1 MIRSVD
7 RLGRRTA
14 GLVGLAMAVA
24 LLAAPAAWAQ
34 SPTQATD
41 IQSAGPLSNIWIGN
55 DLSCQVQH
63 AGESTTEFYPGTAG
77 AGDCGTLLQIFT
89 DDADQNLYGPAFNE
103 HSAGSK
109 ATQYLT
115 SELSFTPVSQSL
127 TGSGTAASPYQ
138 VITVVTVADPGEVT
152 TDLSLT
158 EADSYVVGNDYY
170 STSITI
176 ADQSGEP
183 INGELY
189 RAGDCFLAGSDNG
202 FGALDMANPNAPS
215 AACTLTANNSPS
227 SALEEFVPETNG
239 DLYIEGAPRILW
251 DDINNTNTGSE
262 VPFPNTCNC
271 TNGVDNGEGLEWS
284 VSLSAPPSQET
295 FSFRTEIN
303 YPAISA
309 GGGAT
314 FTGTAPATVS
324 GTVATFTDPQTA
336 DTAGQFAATINWGDG
351 VSTLGTITGGDGGF
365 TVAGSHTYSAG
376 GSFLVRVTIQQVG
389 NSFNSS
395 TVTDSAT
402 IVAPPTPVATGPP
415 TVGAAGAGFT
425 GSVNPSGLPT
435 TAYFQYGL
443 DPKYSGAGPLAYSQ
457 STPAQSVGS
466 DFSTHT
472 VSASVSGLVP
482 NALYHVRL
490 VATNSAGTTIGP
502 DVTFTTAKAPP
513 PSPPTLGKT
522 FNVSVVSGIVLV
534 ELHGQLVPIT
544 ELEQIPAGTLIDA
557 LHGTIKLTTA
567 VTGGSPARDAAAK
580 GKKKKPVKTQTGTFG
595 GAIFKITQVSRGAN
609 KGLANLTLV
618 ENAFKGA
625 PTYGVCTAHK
635 AADASVASLSSRTL
649 QLLHASAHGKF
660 RTTGRYSAATV
671 RGTKWT
677 VADRCDGTLTHD
689 ITDSV
694 VVTDFVHHKTI
705 ILHAG
710 QSYLAKK
717 PK

>member
-24 LLAAPAAWAQ
+24 LLAAPAALA
-34 SPTQATD
+34 STPSID
-41 IQSAGPLSNIWIGN
+41 IHSAGPLSDIYIGN
-55 DLSCQVQH
+55 DLSCQVRS
-63 AGESTTEFYPGTAG
+63 GGFSSTEFFPNASGP
-77 AGDCGTLLQIFT
+77 GDCGTFV
-89 DDADQNLYGPAFNE
+89 
-103 HSAGSK
+103 S
-109 ATQYLT
+109 LT
-115 SELSFTPVSQSL
+115 SDNVSGGLFGPDFANHASGTHTSFPQGETPFTASSQSL
-127 TGSGTAASPYQ
+127 TGMGTGANPYQ
-138 VITVVTVADPGEVT
+138 VTTTVTFTSPTGNTPVT
-152 TDLSLT
+152 LQLT
-158 EADSYVVGNDYY
+158 EVDSYVIGDNFYRTDD
-170 STSITI
+170 TITNI
-176 ADQSGEP
+176 GTVDDDNGGFLYHAADC
-183 INGELY
+183 LL
-189 RAGDCFLAGSDNG
+189 RGSDTG
-202 FGALDMANPNAPS
+202 LGAFEPNATSPDT
-215 AACTLTANNSPS
+215 AACTPNQLGSPP
-227 SALEEFVPETNG
+227 SALEEFVPITSG
-239 DLYIEGAPRILW
+239 DSWEQTTSPTIWSNLDDVALADSCLDCRGSAVNNAEGIGWTFA
-251 DDINNTNTGSE
+251 
-262 VPFPNTCNC
+262 
-271 TNGVDNGEGLEWS
+271 GLEPGQS
-284 VSLSAPPSQET
+284 SPTISFETEIVDTVPTGGFSLS
-295 FSFRTEIN
+295 
-303 YPAISA
+303 
-309 GGGAT
+309 
-314 FTGTAPATVS
+314 GTAGTASTA
-324 GTVATFTDPQTA
+324 TVATINDPDTSATA
-336 DTAGQFAATINWGDG
+336 SAYTATINWGDNT
-351 VSTLGTITGGDGGF
+351 SSAGTITGG
-365 TVAGSHTYSAG
+365 G
-376 GSFLVRVTIQQVG
+376 GSFNVTGSHIYSAAGTYPVTVTITSVSTSLG
-389 NSFNSS
+389 SS